1 MIAQPQQAAMPPKL
15 QQLLST
21 MPDVDKV
28 NLLAL
33 AHHYRMDLDDPG
45 FLPLLLTREGIA
57 ALDKAKTGLVQEVE
71 RTTGYVLGQI
81 DEAINQRIEQENT
94 RLEKCTVELVGHL
107 KSESTASEVAAKVEL
122 ATWTN
127 DTLKN
132 VVEPALIASAKT
144 AAAIAASESIEK
156 LSIAAT
162 AVTQQCQ
169 AAAQAARDAAASAE
183 SAAQGTN
190 WIMIFA
196 VFACG
201 VLIGAV
207 SLYLMTN

>member
-1 MIAQPQQAAMPPKL
+1 MGEPIPPRL
-15 QQLLST
+15 QQLLAS
-21 MPDVDKV
+21 MQDVDKV
-28 NLLAL
+28 KLVQI

-57 ALDKAKTGLVQEVE
+57 SLDKAKTDLVQEVE
-71 RTTGYVLGQI
+71 RTTGFVLGQI
-81 DEAINQRIEQENT
+81 DEAINERIEQEYA
-94 RLEKCTVELVGHL
+94 RLANCAIELVGLL
-107 KSESTASEVAAKVEL
+107 KSESTAAEVAVKVEL

-132 VVEPALIASAKT
+132 VVEPALIAAAKSAAT
-144 AAAIAASESIEK
+144 AAASESIEK
-156 LSIAAT
+156 LSTAAT
-162 AVTQQCQ
+162 VVTQQCQ
-169 AAAQAARDAAASAE
+169 AAAQAARDAAAAAE
-183 SAAQGTN
+183 SAAQGAN